1 MKTVTNTRG
10 QTLEVGRVLTG
21 YEARRAQISHGYG
34 QINLS
39 PVGEGGNHS
48 GHQLPEHVI
57 ERWLAGKIRVAINFL
72 EV

>member
-1 MKTVTNTRG
+1 MKTVTDTEGNTY
-10 QTLEVGRVLTG
+10 QVGRVLLG
-21 YEARRAQISHGYG
+21 VDARKAQIYPNWG

-57 ERWLAGKIRVAINFL
+57 ELWLEGKTRGKIK
-72 EV
+72 

>member
-1 MKTVTNTRG
+1 MKTVIDTEGITYQVG
-10 QTLEVGRVLTG
+10 EVLLGG
-21 YEARRAQISHGYG
+21 AARKAQIYPNWG

-57 ERWLAGKIRVAINFL
+57 RSWLEGKIRVKIK
-72 EV
+72 

>member
-1 MKTVTNTRG
+1 MKTVIDTEGNTYQVG
-10 QTLEVGRVLTG
+10 EVLLGG
-21 YEARRAQISHGYG
+21 AARKAQIYPNWG

-57 ERWLAGKIRVAINFL
+57 RSVSYTHLTLPTKA
-72 EV
+72 